1 MAKEKYDAVLQAV
14 HYKPDGQVDWA
25 RTYQRRGPI
34 WSDYVIKD
42 RQGLIDDLNS
52 GRRYMVGQRV
62 PYMAGTFEVSEPLRY
77 VKTDGDGALV
87 AGDSN
92 GTKDHLEG
100 VPVI

>member
-1 MAKEKYDAVLQAV
+1 MAKVKYDAVIQAV

-25 RTYQRRGPI
+25 RTFQRSGPI

-42 RQGLIDDLNS
+42 RQALVDDLNA

-62 PYMAGTFEVSEPLRY
+62 TYMAGTFEVTEPLKY
-77 VKTDGDGALV
+77 VKTDEGGALV
-87 AGDSN
+87 AGESS
-92 GTKDHLEG
+92 GTKDSLEG